1 MIWERA
7 CGVLFF
13 YFLRGEANEL
23 CDLTVL
29 GKVVKQLVACIV
41 ILCVCSQKRKILL
54 CNSFVLRSLLSF
66 FFLMKKVSIDTL
78 KL

>member
-41 ILCVCSQKRKILL
+41 ICLFAKEKKGFYCVIASCLGPYFL
-54 CNSFVLRSLLSF
+54 F
-66 FFLMKKVSIDTL
+66 FEK
-78 KL
+78 